1 MRKIISMMLVVSLL
15 FSVVFAGCADET
27 PDIDSVATSVNVSI
41 NETEEITVN
50 ASESTVV
57 PAETEVTEALTEAPT
72 EAPTEPAS
80 EPVESGTRITVVQ
93 QNSINMLNYL
103 AFITEEIYISKD
115 NRIILEDIY
124 TSLMNEINPGTID
137 DITQDHLRNLRDVI
151 KNFLHIKTK
160 RERLQ
165 YQYNQEKAA
174 SIRSAVPNPIAIL
187 STVKSLNWKQ
197 LVVSV
202 AYTVIDSYN
211 NYKAASENA
220 DLEFLL
226 SGWEL
231 DDEETDTIQRK
242 REYAFDYMV
251 DIVQEYGTDEFT
263 KKELGILTLNE
274 KAVENFAEICAT
286 DEVYRKIQLLEST
299 ENTYQHFGKYWLE
312 LADCY
317 YEIEEYQKCLD
328 CVAKYNELATGILR
342 QDFNLVQILPKAI
355 VAAQE
360 VYDGAEYVSYAQE
373 YADAII
379 ANTSEADWSMRYFTA
394 QVYIDLY
401 SRTSDETY
409 LWTAYQITKSNVSQL
424 IDEQCELNQIYL
436 DEVQILTAEEPD
448 YEYYSE
454 EKQKELKKEYKA
466 EKKRVDAFNKELRR
480 IRKTELPPIYEP
492 LVLNC
497 DLLFA
502 LAEQLNVDA
511 SERNR
516 IEKMLKTESNGVF
529 LSRLVNDR
537 YSFGLSAT
545 DYAVEF
551 SKDEIVM
558 PANLLAQG
566 AKVTVTVEDSSGTT
580 SFEDY
585 NVTKVDRQDDSID
598 SFYAHYSS
606 KAIKSVDWADGT
618 KVIVQICHGE
628 EYDPITLEFEVTEY
642 KDNFAIP
649 DKVVFE
655 AV

>member
-1 MRKIISMMLVVSLL
+1 MERKIIAVLL
-15 FSVVFAGCADET
+15 TMAMILPSVLSGCAAADPVIAPTVTDET
-27 PDIDSVATSVNVSI
+27 AST
-41 NETEEITVN
+41 EIT
-50 ASESTVV
+50 TVV
-57 PAETEVTEALTEAPT
+57 TSPETTEPVTAPS
-72 EAPTEPAS
+72 TEPATA
-80 EPVESGTRITVVQ
+80 PVEPELGISDVQ
-93 QNSINMLNYL
+93 QNSINVLNYL
-103 AFITEEIYISKD
+103 AFVTEEIYTSKD

-124 TSLMNEINPGTID
+124 TSLMNDINPGVVD
-137 DITQDHLRNLRDVI
+137 DITQDHLSNLRDVI
-151 KNFLHIKTK
+151 ENFLHVGTK

-174 SIRSAVPNPIAIL
+174 SIRSAVPDPIAIL

-202 AYTVIDSYN
+202 AFTVIDSYN
-211 NYKAASENA
+211 NYKKASENA

-231 DDEETDTIQRK
+231 DDEERETIRQNRK
-242 REYAFDYMV
+242 YAFDYMV

-274 KAVENFAEICAT
+274 KAVKNFTEICAT
-286 DEVYRKIQLLEST
+286 DEVYRRTQLLESA
-299 ENTYQHFGKYWLE
+299 ESTYKHFGKYWLE

-317 YEIEEYQKCLD
+317 FEIAEYQKCLD
-328 CVAKYNELATGILR
+328 CVAKYNELATGIYR
-342 QDFNLVQILPKAI
+342 QDFILVQILPKAI
-355 VAAQE
+355 FAAQE
-360 VYDGAEYVSYAQE
+360 VYDGAEYVCYAQE

-379 ANTSEADWSMRYFTA
+379 VNTSESDWSMRYFAA

-409 LWTAYQITKSNVSQL
+409 LWTAFEIAKSNVSQL
-424 IDEQCELNQIYL
+424 IDEQCELNRTYL
-436 DEVQILTAEEPD
+436 NEVEPMTIKEPD
-448 YEYYSE
+448 YKLFSE

-466 EKKRVDAFNKELRR
+466 EKKRVDAFNKELQRM
-480 IRKTELPPIYEP
+480 RKTELPPVYEP

-502 LAEQLNVDA
+502 LAKQLNVGE
-511 SERNR
+511 SEQNK
-516 IEKMLKTESNGVF
+516 IQKMLKTEDNGVF

-537 YSFGLSAT
+537 YSFDSSAA

-551 SKDEIVM
+551 SKDEIVI
-558 PANLLAQG
+558 PANLLVQD
-566 AKVTVTVEDSSGTT
+566 AKVIVTVEDASGTT

-585 NVTKVDRQDDSID
+585 NVTKVTRQDDDIG
-598 SFYAHYSS
+598 SFYAYYTS
-606 KAIKSVDWADGT
+606 KAIKSVEWAAGT
-618 KVIVQICHGE
+618 KVIVQICQGE
-628 EYDPITLEFEVTEY
+628 EYAPITLGFEVTEY
-642 KDNFAIP
+642 KDNFVIP

>member
-1 MRKIISMMLVVSLL
+1 MERKIIAILL
-15 FSVVFAGCADET
+15 AMVMILPSVLSGCATADPVIAPTDTSE
-27 PDIDSVATSVNVSI
+27 SVPIS
-41 NETEEITVN
+41 ETEKTTEPT
-50 ASESTVV
+50 EH
-57 PAETEVTEALTEAPT
+57 EVTQPQ
-72 EAPTEPAS
+72 TEPTTEPIEPES
-80 EPVESGTRITVVQ
+80 EITVVQ

-103 AFITEEIYISKD
+103 AFVTEEIYTSKD

-151 KNFLHIKTK
+151 KSFLHIETK

-174 SIRSAVPNPIAIL
+174 SMRSAVPDPIAIL

-202 AYTVIDSYN
+202 AFTVIDSYN

-220 DLEFLL
+220 DMEFLL

-231 DDEETDTIQRK
+231 DDEETDTIQRN

-274 KAVENFAEICAT
+274 KAVENFADICAT
-286 DEVYRKIQLLEST
+286 DEVYRKIQLLESA
-299 ENTYQHFGKYWLE
+299 ENTYQHFGRYWLE

-317 YEIEEYQKCLD
+317 YEIAEYQKCLD
-328 CVAKYNELATGILR
+328 CVAEYNELATGIFR

-360 VYDGAEYVSYAQE
+360 VYDGAEYVSHTQE

-379 ANTSEADWSMRYFTA
+379 VNTSEADWSMRYFAA

-401 SRTSDETY
+401 SKTNDEAY
-409 LWTAYQITKSNVSQL
+409 LWTAYEIAKSNVSQL
-424 IDEQCELNQIYL
+424 IDEQCELNQVYL
-436 DEVQILTAEEPD
+436 NEVQSLTVEEPD
-448 YEYYSE
+448 YEFVSE
-454 EKQKELKKEYKA
+454 EKQNELKKEFKA

-480 IRKTELPPIYEP
+480 IRKTELPPVYEP

-502 LAEQLNVDA
+502 LAKQLNVGE
-511 SERNR
+511 SEQNK
-516 IEKMLKTESNGVF
+516 IQKMLKTESNGVF
-529 LSRLVNDR
+529 LSGLVNDR
-537 YSFGLSAT
+537 YSFGSSTT

-551 SKDEIVM
+551 SKDEIVI
-558 PANLLAQG
+558 PANLLVQG
-566 AKVTVTVEDSSGTT
+566 AKVIVTVEDASGIT

-585 NVTKVDRQDDSID
+585 NVTKVTRQDDDIG
-598 SFYAHYSS
+598 SFYAYYTS
-606 KAIKSVDWADGT
+606 KSIKSVEWAAGT
-618 KVIVQICHGE
+618 KVIVQICQGE
-628 EYDPITLEFEVTEY
+628 EYAPITLEFEVTEY
-642 KDNFAIP
+642 KDNFLIP